1 MNSFGYGIL
10 GGIAGGAEGLIEQRR
25 QEAEEAKAMNLARF
39 QQQLSQQNY
48 EFQGKL
54 DEQRDIAAEGR
65 EATREDEVRAVAGAD
80 EAGVAVFAD
89 KKGNLYRNGQPYTG
103 PVYEKGLKRERD
115 AMDFSKTFTDENGQI
130 VAYDPK
136 NPGAQ
141 YVVGK
146 DGNYKPKGELSEAA
160 QLAANARLSELN
172 EMGITDANV
181 GEVNAIRKK
190 LGLPTFKKVEV
201 SPAKEGKWWW
211 PDGGDKPAV
220 HEFKE
225 DWQSEEPT
233 GRPEVL
239 PKMGAAGGR
248 DIHSAIVQVE
258 SNGDQSAVSNKG
270 ATGRMQLMPATAKS
284 LGVNPKDALQNVAGG
299 VKLFDDLLAKYKN
312 EDVALAAYNWGE
324 PKVDKW
330 LERGAKFEELPAET
344 QGYIKKVRALTGG
357 PAPASAPSAT
367 GEAQAATV
375 PPKGPIA
382 PAAPVNPEIIPK
394 QEKKWYDHPLLTG
407 SLDAGELASKPVIA
421 AADAAR
427 ETVSAGVGAVKG
439 VAQFANQLR
448 KELTEQEYQALMREK
463 GQRSDDEF
471 FSLLKDFGIA
481 GVKSWLNSGNVS
493 KNAEKFYGKPGNDL
507 NKYLR

>member
-89 KKGNLYRNGQPYTG
+89 KNGNLYRNGQPYTG

-136 NPGAQ
+136 NPGTQ

-190 LGLPTFKKVEV
+190 LGLPTYKKVET
-201 SPAKEGKWWW
+201 
-211 PDGGDKPAV
+211 KPADEGWFGTGFRGQPAE

-233 GRPEVL
+233 GKPEVL
-239 PKMGAAGGR
+239 PKVGAAGGR

-357 PAPASAPSAT
+357 SAPASAPTAT

-375 PPKGPIA
+375 PPRE
-382 PAAPVNPEIIPK
+382 AAAVPTQPEIIPK
-394 QEKKWYDHPLLTG
+394 QEKKWSDHPLLTG

>member
-1 MNSFGYGIL
+1 MNSFGYAIL

-65 EATREDEVRAVAGAD
+65 EAARDDEIRAVAGAD
-80 EAGVAVFAD
+80 EAGVAIFAD
-89 KKGNLYRNGQPYTG
+89 KKGNLYRNGKPYTG

-130 VAYDPK
+130 VAYDPR

-190 LGLPTFKKVEV
+190 LGLPIYKKVET
-201 SPAKEGKWWW
+201 
-211 PDGGDKPAV
+211 KPADEGWFGTGFRGKPAEY
-220 HEFKE
+220 EFKE
-225 DWQSEEPT
+225 DWQGEEPS
-233 GRPEVL
+233 GKPEVL

-270 ATGRMQLMPATAKS
+270 ATGAMQLMPATAKS
-284 LGVNPKDALQNVAGG
+284 LGVNPKDKLQNVAGG

-357 PAPASAPSAT
+357 PAPASAPTAT

-375 PPKGPIA
+375 PPREA
-382 PAAPVNPEIIPK
+382 AAAPTKPEIIPK

-407 SLDAGELASKPVIA
+407 SLDAGELASKPMIA
-421 AADAAR
+421 AADTAR

-439 VAQFANQLR
+439 VAQFADQLR
-448 KELTEQEYQALMREK
+448 QALTEQEYQALMREK

>member
-141 YVVGK
+141 YVIGK

-160 QLAANARLSELN
+160 QLRAEMQLAEIEGSIEGIN
-172 EMGITDANV
+172 EDNYKSANV
-181 GEVNAIRKK
+181 LRKR
-190 LGLPTFKKVEV
+190 LGLPLLKKVETK
-201 SPAKEGKWWW
+201 PAK
-211 PDGGDKPAV
+211 DGWFIDTPAEY
-220 HEFKE
+220 EFKE
-225 DWQSEEPT
+225 DWQGEEPS
-233 GRPEVL
+233 GKPEVL
-239 PKMGAAGGR
+239 PKVGAAGGR

-344 QGYIKKVRALTGG
+344 QDYIKKVRALTGG

-375 PPKGPIA
+375 PPKGP
-382 PAAPVNPEIIPK
+382 VNPEIIPK

-407 SLDAGELASKPVIA
+407 SLDAGELASKPMIA

>member
-48 EFQGKL
+48 EFQGKQ

-65 EATREDEVRAVAGAD
+65 AAIREDEVRAVAGAD

-136 NPGAQ
+136 KPGAQ
-141 YVVGK
+141 YVIGK

-160 QLAANARLSELN
+160 QLRAEMQLAEIEGSIEGIN
-172 EMGITDANV
+172 EDNYKSANV
-181 GEVNAIRKK
+181 LRKR
-190 LGLPTFKKVEV
+190 LGLPLLKKVETK
-201 SPAKEGKWWW
+201 PAK
-211 PDGGDKPAV
+211 DGWFSDTPAKY
-220 HEFKE
+220 EFKE
-225 DWQSEEPT
+225 DWQGEAPT
-233 GRPEVL
+233 GKPEVL

-375 PPKGPIA
+375 PPKEPVA
-382 PAAPVNPEIIPK
+382 HAVPVNPEIIPK

-407 SLDAGELASKPVIA
+407 SLDAGELASKPMIA

-427 ETVSAGVGAVKG
+427 ETVSAGVGAVNG
-439 VAQFANQLR
+439 VALFANQLR
-448 KELTEQEYQALMREK
+448 QELTEQEYQALMREK
-463 GQRSDDEF
+463 GQRTDGEF

>member
-10 GGIAGGAEGLIEQRR
+10 GGIAGGAEGLIGQRR

-115 AMDFSKTFTDENGQI
+115 AMDFSKTFTDDNGQI

-190 LGLPTFKKVEV
+190 LGLPTYKKVET
-201 SPAKEGKWWW
+201 
-211 PDGGDKPAV
+211 KPADEGWFGTGFRGQPAEY
-220 HEFKE
+220 EFKE
-225 DWQSEEPT
+225 DWQGEEPN
-233 GRPEVL
+233 GKPEVL
-239 PKMGAAGGR
+239 PKMGGR
-248 DIHSAIVQVE
+248 ENNLGNIRP
-258 SNGDQSAVSNKG
+258 KG
-270 ATGRMQLMPATAKS
+270 ASTGFQSYESPEAGIKAIDDNLVAYHQKHGIDTLRGIIGRWSPPNENDTEALVANAAKRTGFKPDDKLDMTNPATRHIVSAAIMLQEHS
-284 LGVNPKDALQNVAGG
+284 PK
-299 VKLFDDLLAKYKN
+299 
-312 EDVALAAYNWGE
+312 
-324 PKVDKW
+324 
-330 LERGAKFEELPAET
+330 KFKA
-344 QGYIKKVRALTGG
+344 
-357 PAPASAPSAT
+357 
-367 GEAQAATV
+367 GEAQAASAPTKEQ
-375 PPKGPIA
+375 PPT
-382 PAAPVNPEIIPK
+382 NPEIIPK

-448 KELTEQEYQALMREK
+448 KELTEQEYQAIMREK

>member
-190 LGLPTFKKVEV
+190 LGLPTYKKVET
-201 SPAKEGKWWW
+201 
-211 PDGGDKPAV
+211 KPADDGWFGTGFRGQPAEY
-220 HEFKE
+220 EFKE
-225 DWQSEEPT
+225 DWQGEDPN
-233 GRPEVL
+233 GKPEVL

>member
-190 LGLPTFKKVEV
+190 LGLPAYKKVET
-201 SPAKEGKWWW
+201 
-211 PDGGDKPAV
+211 KPADEGWFGTGFRGQPAEY
-220 HEFKE
+220 EFKE

-239 PKMGAAGGR
+239 PKMGGRENNLGNIRPKGESTGFQSYESPEAGIKAIDDNPQLMR
-248 DIHSAIVQVE
+248 WSAI
-258 SNGDQSAVSNKG
+258 
-270 ATGRMQLMPATAKS
+270 R
-284 LGVNPKDALQNVAGG
+284 
-299 VKLFDDLLAKYKN
+299 
-312 EDVALAAYNWGE
+312 
-324 PKVDKW
+324 
-330 LERGAKFEELPAET
+330 R
-344 QGYIKKVRALTGG
+344 RCRRC
-357 PAPASAPSAT
+357 SAP
-367 GEAQAATV
+367 
-375 PPKGPIA
+375 
-382 PAAPVNPEIIPK
+382 
-394 QEKKWYDHPLLTG
+394 
-407 SLDAGELASKPVIA
+407 
-421 AADAAR
+421 
-427 ETVSAGVGAVKG
+427 
-439 VAQFANQLR
+439 
-448 KELTEQEYQALMREK
+448 
-463 GQRSDDEF
+463 
-471 FSLLKDFGIA
+471 
-481 GVKSWLNSGNVS
+481 
-493 KNAEKFYGKPGNDL
+493 
-507 NKYLR
+507 

>member
-190 LGLPTFKKVEV
+190 LGLPTYKKVETR
-201 SPAKEGKWWW
+201 PADEGWF
-211 PDGGDKPAV
+211 GTGFRGQPAEY
-220 HEFKE
+220 EFKE

-375 PPKGPIA
+375 PPRE
-382 PAAPVNPEIIPK
+382 AAAVPTKPEIIPK

-407 SLDAGELASKPVIA
+407 SLDAGELASKPMIA
-421 AADAAR
+421 AADTAR

>member
-10 GGIAGGAEGLIEQRR
+10 GGIAGGTEGLIEQRR

-136 NPGAQ
+136 NPGTQ

-190 LGLPTFKKVEV
+190 LGLPTYKKVETK
-201 SPAKEGKWWW
+201 PA
-211 PDGGDKPAV
+211 DGGWFGTGFRGKPAEY
-220 HEFKE
+220 EFKE
-225 DWQSEEPT
+225 DWQGDEPS
-233 GRPEVL
+233 GKPEVL

-312 EDVALAAYNWGE
+312 EDVALAAYN
-324 PKVDKW
+324 
-330 LERGAKFEELPAET
+330 
-344 QGYIKKVRALTGG
+344 
-357 PAPASAPSAT
+357 
-367 GEAQAATV
+367 
-375 PPKGPIA
+375 
-382 PAAPVNPEIIPK
+382 
-394 QEKKWYDHPLLTG
+394 
-407 SLDAGELASKPVIA
+407 
-421 AADAAR
+421 
-427 ETVSAGVGAVKG
+427 
-439 VAQFANQLR
+439 
-448 KELTEQEYQALMREK
+448 
-463 GQRSDDEF
+463 
-471 FSLLKDFGIA
+471 
-481 GVKSWLNSGNVS
+481 
-493 KNAEKFYGKPGNDL
+493 
-507 NKYLR
+507 

>member
-48 EFQGKL
+48 EFQGRL

-190 LGLPTFKKVEV
+190 LGLPTFKKAEV

-225 DWQSEEPT
+225 DWQGEEPN
-233 GRPEVL
+233 GKPEVL
-239 PKMGAAGGR
+239 PLQACP
-248 DIHSAIVQVE
+248 
-258 SNGDQSAVSNKG
+258 
-270 ATGRMQLMPATAKS
+270 MPCT
-284 LGVNPKDALQNVAGG
+284 
-299 VKLFDDLLAKYKN
+299 
-312 EDVALAAYNWGE
+312 
-324 PKVDKW
+324 
-330 LERGAKFEELPAET
+330 R
-344 QGYIKKVRALTGG
+344 
-357 PAPASAPSAT
+357 
-367 GEAQAATV
+367 
-375 PPKGPIA
+375 
-382 PAAPVNPEIIPK
+382 
-394 QEKKWYDHPLLTG
+394 
-407 SLDAGELASKPVIA
+407 
-421 AADAAR
+421 
-427 ETVSAGVGAVKG
+427 
-439 VAQFANQLR
+439 
-448 KELTEQEYQALMREK
+448 
-463 GQRSDDEF
+463 
-471 FSLLKDFGIA
+471 
-481 GVKSWLNSGNVS
+481 
-493 KNAEKFYGKPGNDL
+493 
-507 NKYLR
+507 

>member
-1 MNSFGYGIL
+1 MNSFGHAIL

-25 QEAEEAKAMNLARF
+25 QEAEEAKAINLARF

-48 EFQGKL
+48 EFQGKQ

-65 EATREDEVRAVAGAD
+65 EAARDDEIRAVAGAD

-115 AMDFSKTFTDENGQI
+115 AMDFSKTFTNEDGQI

-136 NPGAQ
+136 TPGAQ

-190 LGLPTFKKVEV
+190 LGLPTLKKTETK
-201 SPAKEGKWWW
+201 PAK
-211 PDGGDKPAV
+211 DGWFSDTPAEY
-220 HEFKE
+220 EFKE
-225 DWQSEEPT
+225 DWQGDEPS
-233 GRPEVL
+233 GKPEVL
-239 PKMGAAGGR
+239 PKMGAAGVHG
-248 DIHSAIVQVE
+248 AIMQAE
-258 SNGDQSAVSNKG
+258 SSGNQSAVSRKG
-270 ATGRMQLMPATAKS
+270 ATGLMQLMPATAAE
-284 LGVNPKDALQNVAGG
+284 LGVNPKDKLQNVAGG
-299 VKLFDDLLAKYKN
+299 VKYFDDMLAKYGDKN
-312 EDVALAAYNWGE
+312 IALAAYNWG
-324 PKVDKW
+324 PGNVDKW
-330 LERGAKFEELPAET
+330 LKRGGNEAELPAET
-344 QGYIKKVRALTGG
+344 RNYIKKVNAL
-357 PAPASAPSAT
+357 A
-367 GEAQAATV
+367 GEEYPPVSQKAAATA
-375 PPKGPIA
+375 K
-382 PAAPVNPEIIPK
+382 PEIIPK

-407 SLDAGELASKPVIA
+407 SLDAGELASKPMIA
-421 AADAAR
+421 AADTAR

-439 VAQFANQLR
+439 AAQFANQLR
-448 KELTEQEYQALMREK
+448 QELTEQEYQALMREK

-481 GVKSWLNSGNVS
+481 GVKSWLNSGNIS